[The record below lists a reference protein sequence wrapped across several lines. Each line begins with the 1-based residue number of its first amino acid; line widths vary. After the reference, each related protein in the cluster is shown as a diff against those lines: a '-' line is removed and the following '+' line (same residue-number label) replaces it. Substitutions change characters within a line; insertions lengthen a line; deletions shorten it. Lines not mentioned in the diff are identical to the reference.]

1 MKFELPKLNFETDA
15 LEPFMDKETV
25 EIHHGKHHQA
35 YTDNFNK
42 ALEENNVMDESLEQE
57 LFPNISKY
65 PAAMKNHGGGYWNHK
80 FFWENLAPAD
90 STKPGEKTTE
100 LINETFGD
108 FATFK
113 AEFTKSAMGVFGSG
127 WAWLCIDADGR
138 LKMVQTLNQENPL
151 MDSVR
156 SEVGHNK
163 PLLVI
168 DVWEH
173 AYYLKHQNRRP
184 EFIEAFFNIVN
195 WDEVE
200 SRLLS

>member
-1 MKFELPKLNFETDA
+1 MKFELPKLNFQTDA

-42 ALEENNVMDESLEQE
+42 ALEENNVVDESLEE
-57 LFPNISKY
+57 VIFPNISKY

-80 FFWENLAPAD
+80 FFWENLAAAG
-90 STKPGEKTTE
+90 TTTVGEKTME

-108 FATFK
+108 FDTFK
-113 AEFTKSAMGVFGSG
+113 AEFTKAASTVFGSG
-127 WAWLCIDADGR
+127 WAWVCLDADRR
-138 LKMVQTLNQENPL
+138 LKIVQTFNQENPY
-151 MDSVR
+151 MDVISDK
-156 SEVGHNK
+156 EGTLK

-173 AYYLKHQNRRP
+173 AYYLKYQNKRP
-184 EFIEAFFNIVN
+184 EFIDAFFNIVN

-200 SRLLS
+200 KRIG

>member
-42 ALEENNVMDESLEQE
+42 QLEEHNVMEESLEEE

-65 PAAMKNHGGGYWNHK
+65 PVAMKNHGGGYWNHK
-80 FFWENLAPAD
+80 FFWENLSPAD
-90 STKPGEKTTE
+90 STKPGEKTME

-108 FATFK
+108 FDSFK
-113 AEFTKSAMGVFGSG
+113 EGFTKASVGVFGSG
-127 WAWLCIDADGR
+127 WAWLCVDSDQK
-138 LKMVQTLNQENPL
+138 LKIVQTLNQENPY
-151 MDSVR
+151 MDCVQKDH
-156 SEVGHNK
+156 GHLK

-173 AYYLKHQNRRP
+173 AYYLKYQNRRP
-184 EFIEAFFNIVN
+184 EFIEAFFNIIN
-195 WDEVE
+195 WNVVE
-200 SRLLS
+200 ERLIS

>member
-42 ALEENNVMDESLEQE
+42 ALEDSNVVDESLEE
-57 LFPNISKY
+57 DLFPHISKY
-65 PAAMKNHGGGYWNHK
+65 SMAIRNHGGGYWNHK
-80 FFWENLAPAD
+80 FFWENLAEAD
-90 STKPGEKTTE
+90 STNPGEKAME

-108 FATFK
+108 FDTFK
-113 AEFTKSAMGVFGSG
+113 AEFTKAAVGVFGSG
-127 WAWLCIDADGR
+127 WAWLCVNPDGQ
-138 LKMVQTLNQENPL
+138 LKIVQTLNQENPL
-151 MDSVR
+151 MDVV
-156 SEVGHNK
+156 SEDAGHCK

-173 AYYLKHQNRRP
+173 AYYLKYQNRRA
-184 EFIEAFFNIVN
+184 EFIEAFFQIIN
-195 WDEVE
+195 WDTVE
-200 SRLLS
+200 DRIG